1 MRLFVAIDL
10 PSAEKAV
17 IGRALE
23 RLAAHDLPI
32 RWLPADS
39 LHITL
44 KFLGETSESQCASIT
59 SGLRDVAAAN
69 TRFDISLQGLG
80 AFPTLGRPDI
90 FWLGVEPSG
99 PLATLQQQVE
109 AVCTPL
115 GFAPEARAFKP
126 HITIGKTKARQ
137 RIRNRAAVTRMAA
150 DFDYQAVVPV
160 RALQLMQSWPGP
172 HGARYETLATME
184 LN

>member
-44 KFLGETSESQCASIT
+44 KFLGETSEQQCASII
-59 SGLRDVAAAN
+59 SVLRDVAAAN
-69 TRFDISLQGLG
+69 ARFEIALQGLG
-80 AFPTLGRPDI
+80 AFPTLGRPNI
-90 FWLGVEPSG
+90 FWLGVEPSAQ
-99 PLATLQQQVE
+99 LATLQQQVD
-109 AVCTPL
+109 AGCTAL
-115 GFAPEARAFKP
+115 GYEVEERAFKP

-137 RIRNRAAVTRMAA
+137 RIRDRAAVTRMTA
-150 DFDYQAVVPV
+150 DFDYRARVPV
-160 RALQLMQSWPGP
+160 HALELMQSHLGP
-172 HGARYETLATME
+172 QGARYETLATME